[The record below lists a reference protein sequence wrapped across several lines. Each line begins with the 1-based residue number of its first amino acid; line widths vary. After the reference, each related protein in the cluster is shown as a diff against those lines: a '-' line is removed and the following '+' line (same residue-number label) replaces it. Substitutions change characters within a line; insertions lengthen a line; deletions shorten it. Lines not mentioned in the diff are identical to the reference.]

1 MATTATARTAGIL
14 VVGAAASGASTCS
27 CKSKCSRSRCVFFRL
42 YLLRSSCC
50 RPECLDQWHMDEEVA
65 WVAVEAGAWLNNAGD
80 GGFQAGTTPA
90 QGAVWESVRF
100 HANSGRDH
108 AVLTHVQTTHD
119 PHFVKSKI
127 VILSRFAA
135 LSVSQTLTASPLQPV
150 SRA

>member
-1 MATTATARTAGIL
+1 MQPL
-14 VVGAAASGASTCS
+14 PL
-27 CKSKCSRSRCVFFRL
+27 RL
-42 YLLRSSCC
+42 RLLLLLLKLLH

-127 VILSRFAA
+127 VMLSRFAW
-135 LSVSQTLTASPLQPV
+135 SQTLTTSPLQPV